1 MYPYYPY
8 QQTQT
13 QTLLKVNGI
22 EGARAYQMQPNS
34 VLALF
39 DANED
44 VFYVKSSDAGGFS
57 TVTAYAFKKLEQ
69 PTAQPNAEYVTRKEF
84 DELKEL
90 IENGKFSVSAKQS
103 SRKQYVADDTTV

>member
-8 QQTQT
+8 QTQG
-13 QTLLKVNGI
+13 LLKVNGI

-44 VFYVKSSDAGGFS
+44 IFYVKSSDAGGFA
-57 TVTAYAFKKLEQ
+57 TITAYTFQKLEN
-69 PTAQPNAEYVTRKEF
+69 PVTVPVGEFVTRKEF
-84 DELKEL
+84 EELKEM
-90 IENGKFSVSAKQS
+90 IANGKQSVPAKQS
-103 SRKQYVADDTTV
+103 GRKSDADSAAV

>member
-8 QQTQT
+8 QSQG
-13 QTLLKVNGI
+13 LLKVNGI
-22 EGARAYQMQPNS
+22 DGARAYQMQPNS

-44 VFYVKSSDAGGFS
+44 LFYVKSSDAGGFATITTYS
-57 TVTAYAFKKLEQ
+57 FQKLEQ
-69 PTAQPNAEYVTRKEF
+69 PVAMPVGEFVTRKEF

-90 IENGKFSVSAKQS
+90 ITNGKFVVPSKQS
-103 SRKQYVADDTTV
+103 ARKQSPSDDATV